1 MEDGSMSRG
10 EAMGAELA
18 GLPRVRRQFE
28 AWRTRKGSG
37 EAIPRSLWQGAAAL
51 ARRHGAGRIALALGL
66 DSHKL
71 KQISLGRWSGR
82 KLKRTGVVK
91 AVQEK
96 PGVTE
101 AGADTRFIE
110 LKAPTGFGGPLDG
123 EAVMEV
129 LGADGTRI
137 TLRLKDSSPAL
148 PVVIA
153 ALRGRL

>member
-1 MEDGSMSRG
+1 ME
-10 EAMGAELA
+10 
-18 GLPRVRRQFE
+18 
-28 AWRTRKGSG
+28 
-37 EAIPRSLWQGAAAL
+37 
-51 ARRHGAGRIALALGL
+51 LGL

-82 KLKRTGVVK
+82 KSKRAGVVK
-91 AVQEK
+91 VMQEE
-96 PGVTE
+96 PGVT
-101 AGADTRFIE
+101 AVGADTRFIE
-110 LKAPTGFGGPLDG
+110 LKAPAGLGGPLDG

-153 ALRGRL
+153 ALRGRP

>member
-1 MEDGSMSRG
+1 MSRVNARRAG
-10 EAMGAELA
+10 LA
-18 GLPRVRRQFE
+18 GLSRVRRQLE
-28 AWRTRKGSG
+28 AWRTHKGSSK
-37 EAIPRSLWQGAAAL
+37 AIPQSLWQGAAAL
-51 ARRHGAGRIALALGL
+51 ARRHGACRIALELGL

-82 KLKRTGVVK
+82 KSKRAGVVK
-91 AVQEK
+91 AVQEE

-101 AGADTRFIE
+101 VGADTRFIE
-110 LKAPTGFGGPLDG
+110 LKAPVGISGPLDG

-153 ALRGRL
+153 ALRGRP

>member
-1 MEDGSMSRG
+1 MSRG
-10 EAMGAELA
+10 EAMRAELA

-71 KQISLGRWSGR
+71 KQISLGHWSGR
-82 KLKRTGVVK
+82 KSKRAGVGK
-91 AVQEK
+91 AVQEE
-96 PGVTE
+96 PGVTKV
-101 AGADTRFIE
+101 GTDTRFIE
-110 LKAPTGFGGPLDG
+110 LKAPRGFGGPLDG

>member
-1 MEDGSMSRG
+1 MSRVN
-10 EAMGAELA
+10 ARRAEPADLS
-18 GLPRVRRQFE
+18 RVRRQFE

-37 EAIPRSLWQGAAAL
+37 EAIPPNLWQGAAAL

-82 KLKRTGVVK
+82 KLKRAAVVK
-91 AVQEK
+91 AVQEE

-101 AGADTRFIE
+101 VGADTRFIE
-110 LKAPTGFGGPLDG
+110 LQAPVGFGGPLDG

-153 ALRGRL
+153 ALRGRP